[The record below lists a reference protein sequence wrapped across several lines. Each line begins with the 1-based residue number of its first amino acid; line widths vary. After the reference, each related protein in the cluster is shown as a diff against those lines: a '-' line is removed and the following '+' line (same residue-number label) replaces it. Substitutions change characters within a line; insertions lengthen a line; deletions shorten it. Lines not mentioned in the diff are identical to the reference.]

1 MKIKKYI
8 IQICMIFLLCIV
20 FNMEVFAEDAEKI
33 TEEVSEELIEEILED
48 NVCTDEVQGYEN
60 CGENSITLFSTDIE
74 YAESIEAAADILRQ
88 QMIMRNGL
96 ISVYYH
102 GEYVEGMSKPILD
115 AAVAYD
121 DSLPGMAGDYLRYN
135 YNRIVRRVYRG
146 ENSSGIYYRF
156 VFEISYLS
164 SYEQELAVEEKVQ
177 EILSELNIYDSDRE
191 TQIRSIYAYVT
202 GNVKYDNMIYET
214 FNVHSA
220 YAAAIEGKA
229 VCQGYSLLL
238 YRLLQ
243 EIGIKNRMVP
253 GDAGGVGHVWN
264 IVEMDGRWYNLDA
277 TWDWGTS
284 DNFSW
289 FLKGS
294 ESFDNTHRR
303 SSEYLTEAF
312 CQRYVMSEKDYGYV
326 PVKVNGVQLNTNI
339 LELDGKGAA
348 GQLTAIINPENADN
362 QKVIWTSS
370 DKDIVT
376 VDSNGGIMAVNA
388 GTAVITVQTEDGGY
402 TAKCTVRILSEA
414 ELTYKHIEAFV
425 SRLYKEIL
433 GRDADPSGLKAWAD
447 VLKSGKEQGAKV
459 AQGFIGSE
467 ELKKRNLSDDA
478 YIRALYRT
486 FFDREADGGGLAAW
500 QKVLDSGLSR
510 MHVFRGFAESD
521 EFTKICDSY
530 GIIRGYADLTAPM
543 DQNEGVTKFIVR
555 SYRLCL
561 NREADAGGLNG
572 WCDAIL
578 SGKNTAKEAAY
589 GFVFSNEFIK
599 KNLSD
604 REYVK
609 VLYRVFMDREADG
622 GGLSSWEKVLKEGK
636 SREHVFNGFAD
647 SAEFRK
653 ICQSYGIG

>member
-20 FNMEVFAEDAEKI
+20 FNIEVFAEDTEEI
-33 TEEVSEELIEEILED
+33 TEEVPEQLIEEILED
-48 NVCTDEVQGYEN
+48 NVCADEVQGYTNCEEN
-60 CGENSITLFSTDIE
+60 NITLFSTDIE
-74 YAESIEAAADILRQ
+74 YAESIEAAAELLRQ

-96 ISVYYH
+96 ISVYYR

-115 AAVAYD
+115 AALAYD

-135 YNRIVRRVYRG
+135 YSRLIRRAYKG
-146 ENSSGIYYRF
+146 KDYYRF
-156 VFEISYLS
+156 EYEFSYLS

-191 TQIRSIYAYVT
+191 TQIRSIYTYVT

-243 EIGIKNRMVP
+243 EIGIKNRMVA
-253 GDAGGVGHVWN
+253 GEAGGVGHVWN

-277 TWDWGTS
+277 TWDWEAS

-289 FLKGS
+289 FLRGS

-312 CQRYVMSEKDYGYV
+312 CQRYIMSEKDYGYV
-326 PVKVNGVQLNTNI
+326 PVKVNGIQLDQNI
-339 LELDGKGAA
+339 LELDGKGKTC
-348 GQLTAIINPENADN
+348 QLTATIDPENADN

-370 DKDIVT
+370 DKDIVI
-376 VDSNGGIMAVNA
+376 VDSNGGIVAVNA
-388 GTAVITVQTEDGGY
+388 GTAVIMVQTEDGGY
-402 TAKCTVRILSEA
+402 TAQCNVKVLSE
-414 ELTYKHIEAFV
+414 EEVVYKHIEAFV

-433 GRDADPSGLKAWAD
+433 GRDADSSGLKAWAD

-486 FFDREADGGGLAAW
+486 FFDREADDGGMAAW
-500 QKVLDSGLSR
+500 QKVMDSGLSR

-561 NREADAGGLNG
+561 NREADADGLNG

-589 GFVFSNEFIK
+589 GFVFSDEFLK
-599 KNLSD
+599 KDLSD
-604 REYVK
+604 TEYIK

-653 ICQSYGIG
+653 ICQSYGIR